1 MKGRGLGFAIAA
13 VPVAALIAL
22 LAWAIAQSG
31 GNPGG
36 IGVNDEFG
44 EVSITSG
51 PAPPLSLQLLD
62 GGSIGLG
69 ELRGKVVMVD
79 FWSSW
84 CPPCIEE
91 APVLAKAYKEYVGQE
106 VEFLG
111 VAIWDEADD
120 IDRYIQQFDLSYPNG
135 LDAKGAV
142 AINYG
147 VRGIPEKYFID
158 REGQLVRKFSG
169 PVSGEELR
177 AIIDEMLG
185 SGS

>member
-1 MKGRGLGFAIAA
+1 MRGRGWGFAIAA

-22 LAWAIAQSG
+22 LAWALAQSG

-36 IGVNDEFG
+36 LGVNDEFG
-44 EVSITSG
+44 EVSITLG
-51 PAPPLSLQLLD
+51 PAPPLSLPLLD
-62 GGSIGLG
+62 GGSIDLA
-69 ELRGKVVMVD
+69 ELRGKVVMID

-91 APVLAKAYKEYVGQE
+91 APVLSQTYREYAGRE

-120 IDRYIQQFDLSYPNG
+120 IGRYIQQFDLSYPNS
-135 LDAKGAV
+135 LDARGAV

-169 PVSGEELR
+169 PVKAEELR
-177 AIIDEMLG
+177 AIIDQMLG
-185 SGS
+185 PGS

>member
-1 MKGRGLGFAIAA
+1 MRGRGVGFAVVAI
-13 VPVAALIAL
+13 PVAALIAL
-22 LAWAIAQSG
+22 LAWAVVQSG

-36 IGVNDEFG
+36 LGINDEFG
-44 EVSITSG
+44 EVVISTG
-51 PAPPLSLQLLD
+51 PAPPLSLPLVD
-62 GGSIGLG
+62 GGTINLA

-84 CPPCIEE
+84 CPPCIKE
-91 APVLAKAYKEYVGQE
+91 APVLAETYREYAGQE
-106 VEFLG
+106 VEFIG

-120 IDRYIQQFDLSYPNG
+120 INRYIQRFAIGYPNG
-135 LDAKGAV
+135 IDAKGAV

-169 PVSGEELR
+169 PVTATELR
-177 AIIDEMLG
+177 AIIDELLG